1 MEFLINAR
9 GRESDICNLFGNVF
23 AEAEGAE
30 EGELIGQL
38 SRDLMQETASDDLHT
53 FYAVHKEEVVA
64 AIMFSRM
71 VFDQDE
77 RHVFVL
83 GPVAVATAHQG
94 EGIGQSLIS
103 FGLETLAQAGVEV
116 ALTYG
121 DPKFYSRVGF
131 EPITEED
138 VAAPFKLQYPFGWL
152 GQSLTETPLTSIKG
166 SSRCVSAI
174 GKPIYW

>member
-1 MEFLINAR
+1 MKFFENAS
-9 GRESDICNLFGNVF
+9 GRESDICKLFGNVF

-30 EGELIGQL
+30 EGKLIGQL
-38 SRDLMQETASDDLHT
+38 SRDLLRETASGDLHT
-53 FYAVHKEEVVA
+53 FYAIDKENVVA

-71 VFDQDE
+71 VFNQDD
-77 RHVFVL
+77 RDVFVL
-83 GPVAVATAHQG
+83 GPVAVATARQG

-103 FGLETLAQAGVEV
+103 FGLKTLAQAGVEV

-131 EPITEED
+131 KPITEED

-152 GQSLTETPLTSIKG
+152 GQSLTATPLTSIKG
-166 SSRCVSAI
+166 SSRCVTAM